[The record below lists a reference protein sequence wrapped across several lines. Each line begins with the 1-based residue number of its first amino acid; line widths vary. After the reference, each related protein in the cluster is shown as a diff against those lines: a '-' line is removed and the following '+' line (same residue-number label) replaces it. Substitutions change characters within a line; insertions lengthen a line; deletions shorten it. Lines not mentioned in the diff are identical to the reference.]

1 MQLRQHSLVC
11 CAYTGENRGEQAAI
25 AADLLLVDGGQEEQ
39 QVVAPYTLFA
49 GDLNSD
55 STAEQAG
62 GAADTAVQ
70 QLREVPG
77 LSELVPYV
85 SVPVSLT
92 FSYICV
98 PLLHLGAACS
108 ASGRT
113 HALMSRHDYMYPR
126 AD

>member
-1 MQLRQHSLVC
+1 VC
-11 CAYTGENRGEQAAI
+11 CAYVGENRGDQAAI
-25 AADLLLVDGGQEEQ
+25 AAELLLSGGGQEEQ
-39 QVVAPYTLFA
+39 QQAAPYTLFA

-70 QLREVPG
+70 QLRAVPG

-85 SVPVSLT
+85 CATAPVSLT
-92 FSYICV
+92 FSYIV
-98 PLLHLGAACS
+98 PLHLGAVYLVVVRVAV
-108 ASGRT
+108 RT
-113 HALMSRHDYMYPR
+113 HALISRHHHNMYPR